1 MADTSAQN
9 LSQNVKSLDY
19 TLQEIWSL
27 YDANVPE
34 FSEKCLIFLNA
45 KSTFLNDLVY
55 FIHANLENENQSIN
69 KILTEIKDRNHSSI
83 LEVKESFRIE
93 KQAMETKM
101 KETMLAKA
109 EIEASLDLLKE

>member
-1 MADTSAQN
+1 M
-9 LSQNVKSLDY
+9 
-19 TLQEIWSL
+19 

-34 FSEKCLIFLNA
+34 FSEKYLIFLNA
-45 KSTFLNDLVY
+45 KSTQLNDLVY

-69 KILTEIKDRNHSSI
+69 KILTEIKDRNHSST

-101 KETMLAKA
+101 KESMLAKA
-109 EIEASLDLLKE
+109 EIEASLDLLKD